1 MLNRMSSST
10 PSPVAPRNNLPLPS
24 LLAYSTPMIAINF
37 SLVLFMT
44 YVNNY
49 AIDVLLVPAAA
60 MGMIFGLGRLWDALT
75 DPMVGVLSDRT
86 QHRWGRRRPWIAAS
100 SIPVA
105 AFGMMVWSPPNPSQP
120 RRSSPG

>member
-10 PSPVAPRNNLPLPS
+10 PSPIAPGNSVPLPA
-24 LLAYSTPMIAINF
+24 LLAYSTPMIAVNF

-60 MGMIFGLGRLWDALT
+60 MGMIFGLGRLWDAVT

-105 AFGMMVWSPPNPSQP
+105 AFGMMVWSPPE
-120 RRSSPG
+120 